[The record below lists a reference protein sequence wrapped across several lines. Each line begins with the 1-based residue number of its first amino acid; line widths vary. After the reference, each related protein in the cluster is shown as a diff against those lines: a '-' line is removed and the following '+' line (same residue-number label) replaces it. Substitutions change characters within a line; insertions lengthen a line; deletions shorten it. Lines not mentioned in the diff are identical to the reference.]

1 MIIKNLA
8 RFVLLLSFFAFLTG
22 CWNNKDI
29 DKRLLP
35 VVMGIDKGK
44 NGNVHLYLRIPN
56 PENNS
61 TRTIDA
67 DEKTIDKAIDMLR
80 THAEESIDLLHLKL
94 LLISEEVAKDS
105 IKESI
110 EFAVRS
116 REISPKAL
124 IAIVS
129 GDFEEVMHDQK
140 KINVGL
146 SAYDFFGKDS
156 GWTPNISIIHLWEA
170 YRGIYTDTE
179 DTAIPIIA
187 KGTATPFLSK
197 GSAIMNKAR
206 MVGKISIEETLIYNL
221 YQGQYS
227 GGTVEVMNSS
237 TVSLDNA
244 HVSNHADWSGST
256 PKLTSHMKLM
266 GVIEEKQGNPTND
279 QIKKDLEALMRKRYL
294 SLLTRLQA
302 NKSDILGIGQYFRNQ
317 MSEEQRKKWKETYF
331 PKLKQEFTIDV
342 VIIDS
347 GDLKS

>member
-1 MIIKNLA
+1 MIVKNSV
-8 RFVLLLSFFAFLTG
+8 RFMLLLCCFTVLAG

-44 NGNVHLYLRIPN
+44 NGNVHIYLRIPN
-56 PENNS
+56 PENNT

-67 DEKTIDKAIDMLR
+67 DEKTIDKAIDILR

-94 LLISEEVAKDS
+94 LLISEEIAKES
-105 IKESI
+105 IKDTI

-124 IAIVS
+124 IAIVT
-129 GDFEEVMHDQK
+129 GDFDQVMHDQK
-140 KINVGL
+140 RVNVGL

-170 YRGIYTDTE
+170 YRGIYIDTE

-227 GGTVEVMNSS
+227 GGTVEVMNHS
-237 TVSLDNA
+237 TVSIDSA

-266 GVIEEKQGNPTND
+266 GVIEEEKGETTNS
-279 QIKKDLEALMRKRYL
+279 QIKKELEALMRKRYL
-294 SLLTRLQA
+294 NLLTRLQA
-302 NKSDILGIGQYFRNQ
+302 NKSDILGIGQYFRNK
-317 MSEEQRKKWKETYF
+317 MTEEQKRNWKEIYF

-347 GDLKS
+347 GDLKY